1 MREGVVER
9 GDCIHD
15 RDTAEARRSGVAE
28 GAIPAA
34 TEARERLHQNEA
46 AAGSRREARP
56 GAAAEKGDD
65 GDVEGGGEVHGA
77 GIVAEEK
84 S

>member
-1 MREGVVER
+1 MREGLVER

-15 RDTAEARRSGVAE
+15 RDTAEARRSGVAK

-46 AAGSRREARP
+46 AAGSRRKARP
-56 GAAAEKGDD
+56 GAAAENCDD
-65 GDVEGGGEVHGA
+65 RHIEGGGEVHGA

>member
-9 GDCIHD
+9 GDGIRD
-15 RDTAEARRSGVAE
+15 GDTAEARRSGVAE

-34 TEARERLHQNEA
+34 TEARERLHQNDA
-46 AAGSRREARP
+46 PAGSRREARP
-56 GAAAEKGDD
+56 GAAAENCDD
-65 GDVEGGGEVHGA
+65 RHIEGGGEVHGA

-84 S
+84 R